1 MGAVLEVKDLRKA
14 FGKNRVLQGVTFA
27 VEAGQVVGVVG
38 ENGSGKSTLLKIL
51 VGLLS
56 ADAGEVKLNGSL
68 SYCPQALE
76 LYERLT
82 VREHLIYFSAAY
94 GLSEEESAALSQCYL
109 DLLSFGRYIN
119 TKVSELSEG
128 TKQKLNLTLALLN
141 APDLLLLDEPYQ
153 GFDWETFRAFTGLLH
168 EIRAEHKA
176 VLLISHLITSEI
188 GADRLLTLRD
198 GVIHE

>member
-1 MGAVLEVKDLRKA
+1 MSAVLEVKGLLKA
-14 FGKNRVLQGVTFA
+14 FGKNRVLQGVTFT

-38 ENGSGKSTLLKIL
+38 ENGSGKSTLLKVL
-51 VGLLS
+51 VGLLA
-56 ADAGEVKLNGSL
+56 ADAGEVKLSGIL

-94 GLSEEESAALSQCYL
+94 GLSEEESAALSQRYL
-109 DLLSFGRYIN
+109 ELLSFGRYVN

-128 TKQKLNLTLALLN
+128 TKQKLNLTLALLH

-153 GFDWETFRAFTGLLH
+153 GFDWETFKAFTGLLH